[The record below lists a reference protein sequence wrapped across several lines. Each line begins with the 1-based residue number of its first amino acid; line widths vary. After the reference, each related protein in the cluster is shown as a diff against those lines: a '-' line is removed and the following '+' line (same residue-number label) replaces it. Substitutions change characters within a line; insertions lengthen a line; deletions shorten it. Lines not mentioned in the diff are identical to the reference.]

1 MYELNYGNYNRKP
14 PKKSKGIAGA
24 AVTAVILVASILAGI
39 FYFIYAGTVE
49 KFNQASLEY
58 QQMLEE
64 CNAKLSAQDEN
75 IDALENQLSALSSG
89 QNSLSD
95 SLLKV
100 ANDGSASIGDLKISD
115 IAQKVS
121 ASVIGVRVTVPAS
134 SMNSFWYS
142 QGTGSEGSGI
152 ILTAD
157 GYIATNFHVIEY
169 VTQYKNTLIE
179 VILTNGEIYT
189 ATYVGGDSINDLAV
203 LKIDA
208 KNLSPA
214 TLGSS
219 SNSKVGDFVIAI
231 GNPLGSELYGS
242 VTFGIISGL
251 NRKVATENVAE
262 QLIQTDAAINPGNS
276 GGALINAKGEII
288 GINTIKVSSTGV
300 EGIGFAIP
308 MEYAKPLL
316 DSIIQFGY
324 VKGRPTL
331 GISYIDISRNEA
343 RIYGVPQG
351 VYVTSVSD
359 ENKVL
364 KKGDIITEADGK
376 EVLTYSELNDI
387 VKTKNV
393 GDKIKLKV
401 YNDSTKKTETL
412 EMTVLELKS

>member
-1 MYELNYGNYNRKP
+1 MYELNYGNYNRRP
-14 PKKSKGIAGA
+14 PKKSKGIAGV
-24 AVTAVILVASILAGI
+24 AVTAVILIAAMLAGI
-39 FYFIYAGTVE
+39 FYLIYAGTVE
-49 KFNQASLEY
+49 KFNQTSLEY
-58 QQMLEE
+58 QKTLEE
-64 CNAKLSAQDEN
+64 YSAKLAAQDES
-75 IDALENQLSALSSG
+75 IESLENQLSSLSSG

-100 ANDGSASIGDLKISD
+100 ANDGSIGNFKISD
-115 IAQKVS
+115 IAQK
-121 ASVIGVRVTVPAS
+121 AAPSVIGIRVTVPAAS
-134 SMNSFWYS
+134 INSFWYS
-142 QGTGSEGSGI
+142 QGTGAEGSGI

-157 GYIATNFHVIEY
+157 GYIATNFHVVEY

-179 VILTNGEIYT
+179 VTLTTGEVYT
-189 ATYVGGDSINDLAV
+189 ATYIGGDSINDLAV
-203 LKIDA
+203 IKIDA
-208 KNLSPA
+208 KNLPA
-214 TLGSS
+214 AALGSS
-219 SNSKVGDFVIAI
+219 TNSKVGDFVIAI

-276 GGALINAKGEII
+276 GGALINANGEII

-331 GISYIDISRNEA
+331 GISYNDISRNQA
-343 RIYGVPQG
+343 RTYGVPQG
-351 VYVTSVSD
+351 VYVTGVSE
-359 ENKVL
+359 ENKIL
-364 KKGDIITEADGK
+364 KAGDIISEADGK
-376 EVLTYSELNDI
+376 TVTTYSELNDI

-393 GDKIKLKV
+393 GDKITLKV
-401 YNDSTKKTETL
+401 YHYSTKKTETL
-412 EMTVLELKS
+412 EMTILELKS